1 MEQKENEQKTNEE
14 KNSQRGCCDFTSEE
28 TQGMFKMMRDFCDGS
43 QKDSDDCRSMMKEM
57 MKNMSS
63 KSDDCGCAEVKSNV
77 QNESNKPEAK
87 VENGSC

>member
-1 MEQKENEQKTNEE
+1 MEDKQKTQKANEE
-14 KNSQRGCCDFTSEE
+14 KKSQSGCCDFTSEE
-28 TQGMFKMMRDFCDGS
+28 TQGMFKMMREFRDGS
-43 QKDSDDCRSMMKEM
+43 EKDSFDCRSMMKGM

-87 VENGSC
+87 VENDCC